1 MNAKSLCFMGALLAF
16 PLFACWSAPYPA
28 YQGRPLP
35 QQPPQ
40 QTVRQPAID
49 SNVDPRQL
57 KTAVADLK
65 HELSNHETEIRIFEN
80 KLHNQESALDHI
92 RQQIV
97 DDLQGQKDYTRAM
110 SVNLEGKIDTLD
122 NAVKGV
128 MADLRQI
135 KDQAND
141 SVTILGQYKQ
151 KLGELEKMI
160 EAQNQHMTSLEN
172 ALHSLVDVWQAKET
186 AAQEI
191 AAKQAQAAAE
201 TAKTYK
207 VQAGDNLEKIAKAHK
222 VTVQILR
229 DYNNLST
236 DRIVI
241 GQTLKIP

>member
-1 MNAKSLCFMGALLAF
+1 MNAKSFCFMGALLAF
-16 PLFACWSAPYPA
+16 PLFTCWSAPYPT
-28 YQGRPLP
+28 YPGRPVP
-35 QQPPQ
+35 QQSSQ
-40 QTVRQPAID
+40 QMRQTPVD

-65 HELSNHETEIRIFEN
+65 HELNNHEAEIRIFEN
-80 KLHNQESALDHI
+80 KLHNQESALEHI

-141 SVTILGQYKQ
+141 SVNILSQYKQ

-172 ALHSLVDVWQAKET
+172 ALHSLVDVWQAKEA

-191 AAKQAQAAAE
+191 ATKQAQAATE

-229 DYNNLST
+229 DYNHLTT